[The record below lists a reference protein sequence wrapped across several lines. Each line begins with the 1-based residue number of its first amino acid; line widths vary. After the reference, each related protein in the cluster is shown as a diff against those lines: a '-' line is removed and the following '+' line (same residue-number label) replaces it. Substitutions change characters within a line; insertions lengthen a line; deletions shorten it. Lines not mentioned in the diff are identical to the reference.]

1 MKKVFGQVDLK
12 QLEKISEEILHIF
25 PNQRV
30 FAFSG
35 NLGTGKTTFIKL
47 ICKKLGLNEPLSS
60 PTYAIAHVY
69 LAKEEIYHVD
79 LYRLSGLDEA
89 IEAGIEE
96 YIDGRHYCF
105 IEWPEIIKPL
115 LPQDTV
121 MINMSIYNQNKRII
135 EINCNE

>member
-1 MKKVFGQVDLK
+1 MKKVFDKVDLSG
-12 QLEKISEEILHIF
+12 LEKLSEEILHLF
-25 PNQRV
+25 PDQRV

-35 NLGTGKTTFIKL
+35 DLGAGKTTFIKL
-47 ICKKLGLNEPLSS
+47 ICKNLGLNEQLSS

-79 LYRLSGLDEA
+79 LYRLSGIEEA

-105 IEWPEIIKPL
+105 IEWPEMIKAL
-115 LPQDTV
+115 LPEDTV
-121 MINMSIYNQNKRII
+121 MINMKMYSPNKRII
-135 EINCNE
+135 EISCNE